1 MTESASNFTELYNIQ
16 AVESYNATPKSL
28 ELLNQTA
35 NEEYLLFISR
45 EFVENKFFQIFFCIA
60 YMTIFMLGLTGNML
74 VVYVVVRNKAM
85 HTVTNLFITNLAL
98 SDILLCI
105 LAVPFTPLYTFTG
118 KIFPS
123 FAGLAVREMVE
134 CSSHV
139 PSLLRLMSAAEYSVF
154 GCFLIMESNTR

>member
-1 MTESASNFTELYNIQ
+1 MTDSVSNSTELYNFL
-16 AVESYNATPKSL
+16 ALESYNATPKSP
-28 ELLNQTA
+28 EPLNQTG
-35 NEEYLLFISR
+35 NEEFSR

-118 KIFPS
+118 KVEIFDTSLVGKYRQRVYTRNPFNLMLPS
-123 FAGLAVREMVE
+123 
-134 CSSHV
+134 
-139 PSLLRLMSAAEYSVF
+139 
-154 GCFLIMESNTR
+154 SN